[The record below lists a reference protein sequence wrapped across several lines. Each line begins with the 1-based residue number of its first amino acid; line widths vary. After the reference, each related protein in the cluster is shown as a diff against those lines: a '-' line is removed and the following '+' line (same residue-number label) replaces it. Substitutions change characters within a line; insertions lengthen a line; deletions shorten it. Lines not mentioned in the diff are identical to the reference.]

1 MFKKNIN
8 AILYMSLTLETY
20 LKSLNLP
27 SLKAI
32 VRFHNQHQ
40 KIKMVGKKEE
50 LIQQLLSKYDSITDG
65 QIKSKIFNTPTFDI
79 KPKPRKGINT
89 EAKAAR
95 KLEREEANKYKLL
108 NKQRFDQAMANLRA
122 KIEARKKSQ
131 QIVPV
136 KQPQEKEETPIHNI
150 IDDTIKKYKNMIG
163 GIKKDKFLDELK
175 QEIKQYEKRTNTT
188 VKSRGIGSDDHLWYE
203 KKRLSLLK

>member
-1 MFKKNIN
+1 M
-8 AILYMSLTLETY
+8 
-20 LKSLNLP
+20 
-27 SLKAI
+27 
-32 VRFHNQHQ
+32 
-40 KIKMVGKKEE
+40 
-50 LIQQLLSKYDSITDG
+50 
-65 QIKSKIFNTPTFDI
+65 
-79 KPKPRKGINT
+79 
-89 EAKAAR
+89 
-95 KLEREEANKYKLL
+95 
-108 NKQRFDQAMANLRA
+108 NKQRFEQAMANLRA

>member
-1 MFKKNIN
+1 
-8 AILYMSLTLETY
+8 MSLTLETY

-79 KPKPRKGINT
+79 KPKPKKPKDAD
-89 EAKAAR
+89 EKDV
-95 KLEREEANKYKLL
+95 KKEEKKPASYFKLL
-108 NKQRFDQAMANLRA
+108 NKQRFEQAMANLTRDIA
-122 KIEARKKSQ
+122 KRKQAK
-131 QIVPV
+131 
-136 KQPQEKEETPIHNI
+136 
-150 IDDTIKKYKNMIG
+150 M
-163 GIKKDKFLDELK
+163 ELV
-175 QEIKQYEKRTNTT
+175 Q
-188 VKSRGIGSDDHLWYE
+188 LP
-203 KKRLSLLK
+203 LLK

>member
-40 KIKMVGKKEE
+40 KIKIAGRKEE

-95 KLEREEANKYKLL
+95 KLEQNDYEQAISLIRDLYNKAKL
-108 NKQRFDQAMANLRA
+108 
-122 KIEARKKSQ
+122 
-131 QIVPV
+131 V
-136 KQPQEKEETPIHNI
+136 T
-150 IDDTIKKYKNMIG
+150 
-163 GIKKDKFLDELK
+163 
-175 QEIKQYEKRTNTT
+175 
-188 VKSRGIGSDDHLWYE
+188 
-203 KKRLSLLK
+203 

>member
-40 KIKMVGKKEE
+40 KIKIAGRKEE

-79 KPKPRKGINT
+79 KPKPRKPKDT
-89 EAKAAR
+89 DEKDALK
-95 KLEREEANKYKLL
+95 EEKKPASYFKLL
-108 NKQRFDQAMANLRA
+108 NKQRFEQAMANLTRDIA
-122 KIEARKKSQ
+122 KRKQAK
-131 QIVPV
+131 
-136 KQPQEKEETPIHNI
+136 
-150 IDDTIKKYKNMIG
+150 M
-163 GIKKDKFLDELK
+163 ELV
-175 QEIKQYEKRTNTT
+175 Q
-188 VKSRGIGSDDHLWYE
+188 LP
-203 KKRLSLLK
+203 LLK